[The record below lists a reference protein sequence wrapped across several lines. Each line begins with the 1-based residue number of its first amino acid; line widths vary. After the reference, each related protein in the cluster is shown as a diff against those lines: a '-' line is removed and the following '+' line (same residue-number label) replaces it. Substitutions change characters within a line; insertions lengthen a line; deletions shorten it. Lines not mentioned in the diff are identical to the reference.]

1 MTTDTSRKATLVNG
15 SLWLAD
21 KVIAK
26 HAPFHENENNYNEA
40 TASTTTRN
48 GVFVKQTNTF

>member
-1 MTTDTSRKATLVNG
+1 MATDTSRKATPVNG
-15 SLWLAD
+15 SLRLAG

>member
-1 MTTDTSRKATLVNG
+1 MATDTSRKGTPVNG
-15 SLWLAD
+15 SLRLVG

-40 TASTTTRN
+40 TTSTITRN
-48 GVFVKQTNTF
+48 GVFIKQTNKF